1 MRNRVQGRKLKNVQY
16 VENGQQKK
24 DLDATNKHIFK
35 DYLVIRRKLSIYHKT
50 EKGVLLLLSME

>member
-1 MRNRVQGRKLKNVQY
+1 MQGRKLKNVQY